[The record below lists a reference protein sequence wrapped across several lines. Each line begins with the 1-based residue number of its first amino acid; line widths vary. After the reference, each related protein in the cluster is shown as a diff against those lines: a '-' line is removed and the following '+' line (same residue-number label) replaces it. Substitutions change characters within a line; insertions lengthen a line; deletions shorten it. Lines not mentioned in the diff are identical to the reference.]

1 MRSLMKSSKRQKPR
15 HDPAPSRMLYRWHRI
30 WLTPVYRKL
39 IGYGLPLAVL
49 ALVGYSLWTDP
60 DVQDQIEASL
70 SRAKE
75 SVEKRPEFQVQAMRL
90 EGVDAHLA
98 GKVRQAA
105 DLDLPISSFKLDLDA
120 VRDRIEEID
129 AIKKASLFVRAGGI
143 LDVVVQER
151 IPAVIWRGSNQLE
164 ILDEAGVLVGYI
176 ANRSVR
182 PDLPLIAG
190 DGVAPHIY
198 QALEILAAAGPIAE
212 RVRGLVRVGERR
224 WDLILDRG
232 QRVLLPES
240 DPIPAV
246 EYAMTLQA
254 EQDVLSRD
262 IIVMD
267 MRDTR
272 RPILRL
278 SEAALDDRR
287 LRRAIAK
294 DVDLDL

>member
-1 MRSLMKSSKRQKPR
+1 MRSLIKGDKSAKPR
-15 HDPAPSRMLYRWHRI
+15 HDPAPSRMLYRWQRI

-39 IGYGLPLAVL
+39 IGIGLPLAVL
-49 ALVGYSLWTDP
+49 AAIGVKLWTNP
-60 DVQDQIEASL
+60 GVQQQIDASL
-70 SRAKE
+70 MRAKE
-75 SVEKRPEFQVQAMRL
+75 SVEKRPEFQVQVMRL
-90 EGVDAHLA
+90 EGVDEHLA

-105 DLDLPISSFKLDLDA
+105 DLDLPVSSFQLDLA
-120 VRDRIEEID
+120 EVRARIEKID
-129 AIKKASLFVRAGGI
+129 AIKQASLFVRAGGV
-143 LDVVVQER
+143 LDVVIEER
-151 IPAVIWRGSNQLE
+151 TPAVIWRGSNQLE
-164 ILDEAGVLVGYI
+164 ILDEHGVLVGYI

-198 QALEILAAAGPIAE
+198 EALEILAAAGPVAA

-224 WDLILDRG
+224 WDLVLDRD
-232 QRVLLPES
+232 QRVLLPED

-246 EYAMTLQA
+246 EYVMTLHA

-262 IIVMD
+262 ISVMD

-278 SEAALDDRR
+278 SDVALEDRR